1 MVVCAVLQ
9 MVLQMQ
15 TGAPGYFLLLP
26 GVFLSGLMFDR
37 GSGIFAAIIAIGVG
51 AYLSYAGGFGINFFA
66 TNALFAITAA
76 GTAIVAEFQRAE
88 LRRVMLAD
96 KTKTVLLQEM
106 AHRTKNNLAILGG
119 MIRLEA
125 RHGGPEV
132 ATALEATARR
142 VQVMAELYD
151 HLSLKEDSRSVNMR
165 YFLNDVVEKVFQ
177 SLAPS
182 GPVAF
187 QVLCEDILLPNN
199 HALAIG
205 MITNEL
211 VTNSLKYAFPD
222 DRPGNVVVSL
232 SKGDGIE
239 LSASDN
245 GIGLLAGTDPGGL
258 GSRIAQLLTQ
268 RLEGEIAYERLE
280 PGLRVR
286 VRAHPR

>member
-1 MVVCAVLQ
+1 MCAVLQ
-9 MVLQMQ
+9 IALQME

-26 GVFLSGLMFDR
+26 GVFLSGLIFDR
-37 GSGIFAAIIAIGVG
+37 GSGIFAAIIAIAVG
-51 AYLSYAGGFGINFFA
+51 AYVTYAGHLGIDFLA
-66 TNALFAITAA
+66 PNALFVITAA
-76 GTAIVAEFQRAE
+76 GTATIAEFQRAE

-132 ATALEATARR
+132 AAALEATARR
-142 VQVMAELYD
+142 VQVMAEVYD
-151 HLSLKEDSRSVNMR
+151 HLLLKEDSRSVNMR
-165 YFLNDVVEKVFQ
+165 YFLNDVVEKVFH

-187 QVLCEDILLPNN
+187 QVVCDDIDLPNN

-211 VTNSLKYAFPD
+211 VTNSLKYAFPAD
-222 DRPGNVVVSL
+222 SPGHIVVSL

-239 LSASDN
+239 LSTSDN
-245 GIGLLAGTDPGGL
+245 GVGLREGAHSGGL
-258 GSRIAQLLTQ
+258 GSRIVLLLTEQ
-268 RLEGEIAYERLE
+268 LEGEITYEQLD
-280 PGLRVR
+280 PGLLVR

>member
-1 MVVCAVLQ
+1 MA
-9 MVLQMQ
+9 LQMQ

-26 GVFLSGLMFDR
+26 GVFLSGLIFDR

-51 AYLSYAGGFGINFFA
+51 AYLSYAGRFGIDFFA

-96 KTKTVLLQEM
+96 KAKTVLLQEM

-132 ATALEATARR
+132 AAALEATARR
-142 VQVMAELYD
+142 LQVMAEVYD

-211 VTNSLKYAFPD
+211 VTNSLKYAFPGD
-222 DRPGNVVVSL
+222 QPGNVVVSF

-245 GIGLLAGTDPGGL
+245 GIGLRGGTEPGGL

-268 RLEGEIAYERLE
+268 QLEGEIAYERLE